1 MNSSAEKNETISI
14 GKIVG
19 VHGLNGTCKVYP
31 YADALEVFDSGGKIL
46 IQNAAEATFKAF
58 EVDWSKPHNRFLLL
72 GLKGVSDRTHAENLV
87 GSEIV
92 IGRDGLPNLDPGTYY
107 WHDLIGMTV
116 YSEENVFLGHLEAVM
131 TTGSNDVYVV
141 KRPEGGPNDEILVPA
156 LNSVVREVDLENRR
170 MRVDLPG
177 GL

>member
-1 MNSSAEKNETISI
+1 MNSSGEKNALVSI

-31 YADALEVFDSGGKIL
+31 YADLLEDFARGDEIFVL
-46 IQNAAEATFKAF
+46 EAAEANLKAF
-58 EVDWSKPHNRFLLL
+58 EVDWSKPHNRFVLLS
-72 GLKGVSDRTHAENLV
+72 LKGVSDRNQAEKLI

-92 IGRDGLPNLDPGTYY
+92 IDRASLPNLDPGTYY

-116 YSEENVFLGHLEAVM
+116 YTKEDVLLGRLEAVM

-141 KRPEGGPNDEILVPA
+141 KRPEGGPNDETLVPA
-156 LNSVVREVDLENRR
+156 LNSVVMEIDLENRR
-170 MRVDLPG
+170 MRVDLPE

>member
-1 MNSSAEKNETISI
+1 LNSTNEKNETVSI

-31 YADALEVFDSGGKIL
+31 YADSRDVFVRGGEIFVL
-46 IQNAAEATFKAF
+46 PVAEATLKAF
-58 EVDWSKPHNRFLLL
+58 EVDWSKPHNRLVLVS
-72 GLKGVSDRTHAENLV
+72 LKGVNDRNQAEKLV

-92 IGRDGLPNLDPGTYY
+92 IDRAGLPNLDPGTYY

-116 YSEENVFLGHLEAVM
+116 YSKEDVFLGRLEAVM

-156 LNSVVREVDLENRR
+156 LNSVVIDIDLENRR
-170 MRVDLPG
+170 MRVDLPK